1 METIKLNL
9 ENKNTIFK
17 IISLMTWSNS
27 KIPSSLAKE
36 KKKIKLITY
45 LYAGIISFACFVSFL
60 SLIQV
65 PVEKLTSWGHFL
77 ATMQIIT
84 FFVFI
89 IDYGLHMIT
98 YRLHYPELKLPMW
111 KACLKYIFSFT
122 GIIILFCILASFNAV
137 EYMLPTNQQG
147 NYKDSGAAKFFSD
160 IKSLTIFKMI
170 RFFFVLTLFAPFHI
184 IAEVFNQQR
193 RVLTY
198 VFILIIIMIIL
209 FALIIW
215 NNEANY
221 LREQQIQYIATQR
234 ELKGSALYTWY
245 QQNSS
250 LAPLANKTGDDL
262 NLAIYK
268 YFTELKNTNDLAT
281 ANLQASIAAL
291 GNGYATNFWNAIYF
305 TTITLTTIG
314 YGDFVPHAPVTKGI
328 VTFISLVSIA
338 IIAIPSGLIAG
349 SFLNEMQKHFKNND
363 ENVHVKAKEK
373 LSEIKEDVKEALA
386 EANAKEI
393 IVKPIKKVKEKTSA
407 DTQEKAVEKTE
418 NNDKNNND
426 QADQNK
432 GDKLWNL

>member
-1 METIKLNL
+1 MEAIKLTL
-9 ENKNTIFK
+9 ENKSTILK

-27 KIPSSLAKE
+27 KIPSSLIKE

-65 PVEKLTSWGHFL
+65 PTEKVSSWGHFL
-77 ATMQIIT
+77 AAMQIIT

-98 YRLHYPELKLPMW
+98 YRIHYPELKLPMW

-198 VFILIIIMIIL
+198 VFILIIIMIVL

-221 LREQQIQYIATQR
+221 LRIQQIQYISEQR
-234 ELKGSALYTWY
+234 ELKGSELYNWY
-245 QQNSS
+245 QQNKGIEQ
-250 LAPLANKTGDDL
+250 LVNKTGDDL

-268 YFTELKNTNDLAT
+268 YFTELKNINDLT
-281 ANLQASIAAL
+281 IANIQANIAAL
-291 GNGYATNFWNAIYF
+291 GNGYAINFWNAIYF

-363 ENVHVKAKEK
+363 ENVHIKAKEK
-373 LSEIKEDVKEALA
+373 LSEIKEEVKEALA

-393 IVKPIKKVKEKTSA
+393 IVSPIKKVKNKSNVLPEPEV
-407 DTQEKAVEKTE
+407 D
-418 NNDKNNND
+418 DKNKND
-426 QADQNK
+426 
-432 GDKLWNL
+432 DKID

>member
-1 METIKLNL
+1 MEAIKLTL
-9 ENKNTIFK
+9 ENKSTILK

-27 KIPSSLAKE
+27 KIPSSLIKE

-65 PVEKLTSWGHFL
+65 PTEKVSSWGHFL
-77 ATMQIIT
+77 AAMQIIT

-98 YRLHYPELKLPMW
+98 YRIHYPELKLPMW

-198 VFILIIIMIIL
+198 VFILIIIMIVL

-221 LREQQIQYIATQR
+221 LRIQQIQYISEQR
-234 ELKGSALYTWY
+234 ELKGSELYNWY
-245 QQNSS
+245 QQNKGIEQ
-250 LAPLANKTGDDL
+250 LVNKTGDDL

-268 YFTELKNTNDLAT
+268 YFTELKNINDLT
-281 ANLQASIAAL
+281 IANIQANIAAL
-291 GNGYATNFWNAIYF
+291 GNGYAINFWNAIYF

-363 ENVHVKAKEK
+363 ENVHIKAKEK
-373 LSEIKEDVKEALA
+373 LSEIKEEVKEALA

-393 IVKPIKKVKEKTSA
+393 IVSPIKKVKDKSNVLPEPEV
-407 DTQEKAVEKTE
+407 D
-418 NNDKNNND
+418 DKNQND
-426 QADQNK
+426 
-432 GDKLWNL
+432 DKID

>member
-1 METIKLNL
+1 MEAIKLTL
-9 ENKNTIFK
+9 ENKSTILK

-27 KIPSSLAKE
+27 KIPSSLIKE

-65 PVEKLTSWGHFL
+65 PTEKVSSWGHFL
-77 ATMQIIT
+77 AAMQIIT

-98 YRLHYPELKLPMW
+98 YRIHYPELKLPMW

-198 VFILIIIMIIL
+198 VFILIIIMIVL

-221 LREQQIQYIATQR
+221 LRIQQIQYISEQR
-234 ELKGSALYTWY
+234 ELKGSELYNWY
-245 QQNSS
+245 QQNKGIEQ
-250 LAPLANKTGDDL
+250 LVNKTGDDL

-268 YFTELKNTNDLAT
+268 YFTELKNINDLT
-281 ANLQASIAAL
+281 IANIQANIAAL
-291 GNGYATNFWNAIYF
+291 GNGYAINFWNAIYF

-363 ENVHVKAKEK
+363 ENVHIKAKEK
-373 LSEIKEDVKEALA
+373 LSEIKEEVKEALA

-393 IVKPIKKVKEKTSA
+393 IVSPIKKVKDKSNVLPEPEV
-407 DTQEKAVEKTE
+407 D
-418 NNDKNNND
+418 DKNQND
-426 QADQNK
+426 
-432 GDKLWNL
+432 DKIN

>member
-1 METIKLNL
+1 MEAIKLTL
-9 ENKNTIFK
+9 ENKSTILK

-27 KIPSSLAKE
+27 KIPSSLIKE

-65 PVEKLTSWGHFL
+65 PTEKVSSWGHFL
-77 ATMQIIT
+77 AAMQIIT

-98 YRLHYPELKLPMW
+98 YRIHYPELKLPMW

-198 VFILIIIMIIL
+198 VFILIIIMIVL

-221 LREQQIQYIATQR
+221 LRIQQIQYISEQR
-234 ELKGSALYTWY
+234 ELKGSELYNWY
-245 QQNSS
+245 QQNKGIEQ
-250 LAPLANKTGDDL
+250 LVNKTGDDL

-268 YFTELKNTNDLAT
+268 YFTELKNINDLT
-281 ANLQASIAAL
+281 IANIQANIAAL
-291 GNGYATNFWNAIYF
+291 GNGYAINFWNAIYF

-363 ENVHVKAKEK
+363 ENVHIKAKEK
-373 LSEIKEDVKEALA
+373 LSEIKEEVKEALA

-393 IVKPIKKVKEKTSA
+393 IVSPIKKVKDKRNVLPEPEV
-407 DTQEKAVEKTE
+407 D
-418 NNDKNNND
+418 DKNQND
-426 QADQNK
+426 
-432 GDKLWNL
+432 DKID

>member
-1 METIKLNL
+1 MEAIKLTL
-9 ENKNTIFK
+9 ENKSTILK

-27 KIPSSLAKE
+27 KIPSSLIKE

-65 PVEKLTSWGHFL
+65 PTEKVSSWGHFL
-77 ATMQIIT
+77 AAMQIIT

-98 YRLHYPELKLPMW
+98 YRIHYPELKLPMW

-198 VFILIIIMIIL
+198 VFILIIIMIVL

-221 LREQQIQYIATQR
+221 LRIQQIQYISEQR
-234 ELKGSALYTWY
+234 ELKGSELYNWY
-245 QQNSS
+245 QQNKGIEQ
-250 LAPLANKTGDDL
+250 LVNKTGDDL

-268 YFTELKNTNDLAT
+268 YFTELKNINDLT
-281 ANLQASIAAL
+281 IANIQANIAAL
-291 GNGYATNFWNAIYF
+291 GNGYAINFWNAIYF

-363 ENVHVKAKEK
+363 ENVHIKAKEK
-373 LSEIKEDVKEALA
+373 LSEIKEEVKEALA

-393 IVKPIKKVKEKTSA
+393 IVSPIKKVKDKSNVLPEPKV
-407 DTQEKAVEKTE
+407 D
-418 NNDKNNND
+418 DKNQND
-426 QADQNK
+426 
-432 GDKLWNL
+432 DKID

>member
-1 METIKLNL
+1 MEAIKLTL
-9 ENKNTIFK
+9 ENKSTILK

-27 KIPSSLAKE
+27 KIPSSLIKE

-65 PVEKLTSWGHFL
+65 PTEKVSSWGHFL
-77 ATMQIIT
+77 AAMQIIT

-98 YRLHYPELKLPMW
+98 YRIHYPELKLPMW

-198 VFILIIIMIIL
+198 VFILIIIMIVL

-221 LREQQIQYIATQR
+221 LRIQQIQYISEQR
-234 ELKGSALYTWY
+234 ELKGSELYNWY
-245 QQNSS
+245 QQNKGIEQ
-250 LAPLANKTGDDL
+250 LVNKTGDDL

-268 YFTELKNTNDLAT
+268 YFTELKNINDLT
-281 ANLQASIAAL
+281 IANIQANIAAL
-291 GNGYATNFWNAIYF
+291 GNGYAINFWNSIYF

-363 ENVHVKAKEK
+363 ENVHIKAKEK
-373 LSEIKEDVKEALA
+373 LSEIKEEVKEALA

-393 IVKPIKKVKEKTSA
+393 IVSPIKKIKDKSNVLPEPKV
-407 DTQEKAVEKTE
+407 D
-418 NNDKNNND
+418 DKNQND
-426 QADQNK
+426 
-432 GDKLWNL
+432 DKID

>member
-9 ENKNTIFK
+9 ENKNTILK

-27 KIPSSLAKE
+27 TIPSSLAKE
-36 KKKIKLITY
+36 KKKIRLITY

-65 PVEKLTSWGHFL
+65 PTENINAWGNFL

-89 IDYGLHMIT
+89 IDYILHMVT
-98 YRLHYPELKLPMW
+98 YRIHYADTKMPIW
-111 KACLKYIFSFT
+111 RACYKYVFSFT

-198 VFILIIIMIIL
+198 VFILIIIMIVL

-215 NNEANY
+215 NNEATY
-221 LREQQIQYIATQR
+221 LRSQKIEYIATQR
-234 ELKGSALYTWY
+234 TLKDSEIYNWY
-245 QQNSS
+245 QQNRN
-250 LAPLANKTGDDL
+250 LAELANKTGDEL
-262 NLAIYK
+262 NLALYK
-268 YFTELKNTNDLAT
+268 YFTELKSTNDLT
-281 ANLQASIAAL
+281 VANIQSNIAAL
-291 GNGYATNFWNAIYF
+291 GNGYAINFWNAIYF

-349 SFLNEMQKHFKNND
+349 SFLNEMQKHFKNNT
-363 ENVHVKAKEK
+363 ETTHIKAKEK
-373 LSEIKEDVKEALA
+373 IGEIKEEVKEALA
-386 EANAKEI
+386 EASAKEI
-393 IVKPIKKVKEKTSA
+393 IIKPIKKMKTKTNNNSEVA
-407 DTQEKAVEKTE
+407 KTE
-418 NNDKNNND
+418 DISNSNSVANNIEQEDK
-426 QADQNK
+426 K
-432 GDKLWNL
+432 